1 MWHEKDNPAR
11 EVRVNP
17 VDLEQDEAANK
28 ICVEENEFHQQD
40 EKNEL

>member
-1 MWHEKDNPAR
+1 MRHEKDDPAG
-11 EVRVNP
+11 EVRVNS
-17 VDLEQDEAANK
+17 VDLEQHEAANE